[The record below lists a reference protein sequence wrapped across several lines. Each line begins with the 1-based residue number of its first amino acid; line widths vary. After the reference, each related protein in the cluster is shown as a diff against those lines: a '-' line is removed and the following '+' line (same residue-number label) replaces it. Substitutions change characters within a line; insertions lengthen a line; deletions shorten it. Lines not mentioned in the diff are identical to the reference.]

1 MWMPVGSLVWWPDR
15 FEALMFLCSNGASG
29 QDTCLLA
36 LPQFRE
42 EGNEARGREKE
53 EREKDL
59 FLPLSLDFYLLGKEI
74 QF

>member
-1 MWMPVGSLVWWPDR
+1 
-15 FEALMFLCSNGASG
+15 MFLCSNGASG